1 MRFHPIKTPKT
12 TTKKNCQNITMDI
25 QVGNPLNVGFW
36 KILCQVSA
44 MQLGRTIAF
53 LMASYQHLQ
62 IGFGGS
68 PKKLAF
74 NLAKKKHNT
83 DNTS

>member
-1 MRFHPIKTPKT
+1 MRHEISPNQNTHNDENKKTA
-12 TTKKNCQNITMDI
+12 KNLRWDI

-44 MQLGRTIAF
+44 MQLGRTMAF

-62 IGFGGS
+62 IGFGGES
-68 PKKLAF
+68 KKLAF
-74 NLAKKKHNT
+74 NLAKKG
-83 DNTS
+83 